1 MYTLS
6 RAFLDPRWFSACLL
20 NDAGARKY
28 VLQLP
33 ANWKTLSC
41 SSHSLNP
48 PPPLPLLEGGGSG
61 DSGGGGRVIFF
72 KIARKRGGGI
82 VSPPAKIREYLV
94 FEIWTKSGIMKK
106 LLRKGVLIERGG
118 RFQIVSSVFLMK
130 SMFWLLLEFL
140 SGKYSH
146 LL

>member
-1 MYTLS
+1 MQ
-6 RAFLDPRWFSACLL
+6 
-20 NDAGARKY
+20 G
-28 VLQLP
+28 LP
-33 ANWKTLSC
+33 NMSYNYQPIEKPLVAAAIVWTPHP
-41 SSHSLNP
+41 HS
-48 PPPLPLLEGGGSG
+48 PLLEGGGRG

-82 VSPPAKIREYLV
+82 VSPPAKIRGYLV

-106 LLRKGVLIERGG
+106 LLRKGG

-130 SMFWLLLEFL
+130 SMFSLLLEFL